1 MPFYDGTGP
10 RGMGPMTG
18 RGLGPCGR
26 GLGLRRG
33 YGRRYA
39 YSPSK
44 TSERELLKED
54 KELLEKELEE
64 INKRLKE
71 LEK

>member
-26 GLGLRRG
+26 GLGFRRG
-33 YGRRYA
+33 YA
-39 YSPSK
+39 YRPSR
-44 TSERELLKED
+44 TSEKELLKED
-54 KELLEKELEE
+54 KKLLEKELEE

-71 LEK
+71 LEE